1 MRKRRLLVGA
11 LALSLAVVAG
21 GAAPAS
27 AARTRVKIVDFAFQP
42 KRVVIPQGS
51 SVTWVNNGDAPHTV
65 TSANGK
71 FDSGELSPGDTYTK
85 RFKQTG
91 VFKYFC
97 EIHPEMRGRVLPGD
111 V

>member
-1 MRKRRLLVGA
+1 MRRRMMVGA
-11 LALSLAVVAG
+11 LAFALAAMLG

-42 KRVVIPQGS
+42 KRVEIPQGT
-51 SVTWVNNGDAPHTV
+51 VVKWVNRGAETHTV
-65 TSANGK
+65 TSATGK
-71 FDSGELSPGDTYTK
+71 FDSGDIAPGDTYTRK
-85 RFKQTG
+85 FKQTG

-97 EIHPEMRGRVLPGD
+97 EIHPDEMRGKVLPVD

>member
-1 MRKRRLLVGA
+1 MQRRILIGA
-11 LALSLAVVAG
+11 LAFALAAVLG
-21 GAAPAS
+21 GATPAG

-42 KRVVIPQGS
+42 KRVEIPQGTR
-51 SVTWVNNGDAPHTV
+51 VTWVNKGSAPHTV
-65 TSANGK
+65 TSTTGK
-71 FDSGELSPGDTYTK
+71 FDSGEIAPGETYTR

-97 EIHPEMRGRVLPGD
+97 EIHPDMRGRVLPAD